1 MPVPAPTMIIGT
13 CGFSGGR
20 KAMLGWR
27 TKVNTVP
34 PSGTWLR
41 CPEHTPR

>member
-13 CGFSGGR
+13 WGFSGGR
-20 KAMLGWR
+20 KVMLGLR

-34 PSGTWLR
+34 PSGTSPRW
-41 CPEHTPR
+41 PEHTPR